1 MSFRG
6 ALCVTFDGTRKIS
19 LEGAFENAKTSG
31 KNDAFD
37 IVVDDLLG
45 AEAEVAPNVVIND
58 LR

>member
-1 MSFRG
+1 MEG
-6 ALCVTFDGTRKIS
+6 AL
-19 LEGAFENAKTSG
+19 ENAKTSD

-37 IVVDDLLG
+37 IAVDDLLG

>member
-1 MSFRG
+1 M
-6 ALCVTFDGTRKIS
+6 
-19 LEGAFENAKTSG
+19 EGAFESAKTSG